1 VTGAVWYVGVETPRP
16 ACVVEVMGRVVVG
29 AGRVVVGAGRVVAVV
44 VAGGTVVA
52 VVAGV
57 VVDCVLTVPVPPLEA
72 LPEQA
77 TSKKAARIRTAAK
90 APAVPDVVRARESTR
105 VRLVR
110 RCTTW
115 ILPS

>member
-1 VTGAVWYVGVETPRP
+1 
-16 ACVVEVMGRVVVG
+16 MGRVVVG

-44 VAGGTVVA
+44 VVAGSVVGVA
-52 VVAGV
+52 AGV

-77 TSKKAARIRTAAK
+77 TSRKAARNSTAANARA
-90 APAVPDVVRARESTR
+90 APGVVRARESTR

-110 RCTTW
+110 RCTTR
-115 ILPS
+115 ILPP